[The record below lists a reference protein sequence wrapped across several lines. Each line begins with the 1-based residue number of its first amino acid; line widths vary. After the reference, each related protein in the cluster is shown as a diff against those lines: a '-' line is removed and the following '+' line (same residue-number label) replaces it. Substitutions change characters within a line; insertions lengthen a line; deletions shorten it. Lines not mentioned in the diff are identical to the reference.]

1 MMHNPFSPFQ
11 SHSHLGRTDLYGS
24 PILKVFSLLNQFT
37 MSLSLISLI
46 RKKLWRAKLLERPK
60 MFIWRIGANA
70 IPTKAN
76 LKHRIQHI
84 NSSSILCDFEEENS
98 IHIFFH
104 CHFARALWAITCW
117 GLRIDTTSITSSE
130 DIIKLITNPPNT
142 LIPAQDLW
150 TITLNMAIIIDEIW
164 KTRNHILFQ
173 EGKADLAKA
182 KLNMVARFL
191 EISKEYSP
199 ITHPS
204 SDPFSTSW
212 FPLPPDC
219 IKINVDVVLNS
230 SKFALAVVARNHHG
244 DVLFMWG
251 KQHHLCTPSQAKAS
265 PL

>member
-1 MMHNPFSPFQ
+1 M
-11 SHSHLGRTDLYGS
+11 
-24 PILKVFSLLNQFT
+24 
-37 MSLSLISLI
+37 
-46 RKKLWRAKLLERPK
+46 
-60 MFIWRIGANA
+60 
-70 IPTKAN
+70 
-76 LKHRIQHI
+76 
-84 NSSSILCDFEEENS
+84 
-98 IHIFFH
+98 
-104 CHFARALWAITCW
+104 
-117 GLRIDTTSITSSE
+117 
-130 DIIKLITNPPNT
+130 TNPPNT

-191 EISKEYSP
+191 DISKVYFP

-204 SDPFSTSW
+204 SDPFSSSW

-219 IKINVDVVLNS
+219 IKINVDAVLNS

-251 KQHHLCTPSQAKAS
+251 KQHHLCTPSQAEAS
-265 PL
+265 AL